1 MADSPLSVGSLS
13 SGYFGKEV
21 LHDVTFDVKEAGIYV
36 VLGLNGAGKTTLFR
50 TIAGVLKPLKGNV
63 TVFGRSVSDPKT
75 RSRICYLSHY
85 DAIPEG
91 MTVAQAVD
99 FYAKVEGAK
108 KEDVDRVLQ
117 QLSLEELRKKPVG
130 ELSQGQRKRVS
141 MAKVFLRDK
150 DVYLLDEPT
159 TNLDPV
165 TASDIRKMMGDLS
178 REKVVL
184 YSSHNLYEAR
194 DLGRNVIVINEGK
207 LVTFTDIDKLK
218 PSSYSVAVR
227 IYTDSEEEEKR
238 VKEVMKDYE
247 FNNGYYVIPLSD
259 PSQVNDA
266 VQRLIAKGMRIR
278 EIKEAE
284 NPLESLLRD
293 LGRASSEDRKIKRYT
308 YKSLLISIC
317 ENELPRPPKGN
328 KRDPKTK
335 RRPSG
340 LQALQ

>member
-1 MADSPLSVGSLS
+1 MTDYPLSVRSLS

-21 LHDVTFDVKEAGIYV
+21 LREITFEVKEAGIYV

-50 TIAGVLKPLKGNV
+50 TIAGVLKPLKGSV
-63 TVFGRSVSDPKT
+63 AVFGQPVGYPTT

-91 MTVAQAVD
+91 MTVEQALD
-99 FYAKVEGAK
+99 FYAKVEGAGR
-108 KEDVDRVLQ
+108 EDVKRVLQ
-117 QLSLEELRKKPVG
+117 QLSLEDLKQKPVG

-178 REKVVL
+178 KEKVVL

-194 DLGRNVIVINEGK
+194 DLGRNVIVINEGR

-227 IYTDSEEEEKR
+227 VYADSDEEEKR
-238 VKEVMKDYE
+238 VKEVMNGYE
-247 FNNGYYVIPLSD
+247 FNNGYYIVPLAD
-259 PSQVNDA
+259 PSKVNEA
-266 VQRLIAKGMRIR
+266 LQKLIAKGIRIR
-278 EIKEAE
+278 EVKEAE

-293 LGRASSEDRKIKRYT
+293 LGRASSEEGEIN
-308 YKSLLISIC
+308 S
-317 ENELPRPPKGN
+317 
-328 KRDPKTK
+328 
-335 RRPSG
+335 
-340 LQALQ
+340 